1 MPLDDQPVTWRRSSR
16 CETNACVEAAILPDR
31 VLLRDSAHPEIGP
44 LEFSRASWEAFLA
57 GLRRDDLAG

>member
-31 VLLRDSAHPEIGP
+31 VLLRDSAHPEIEP
-44 LEFSRASWEAFLA
+44 LEFSRAAWQAFVADLRSDEPA
-57 GLRRDDLAG
+57 G